1 MHEVIICEKPNSAE
15 RIANA
20 ISSNVKK
27 FKYNK
32 KVSYWEID
40 EGDKKIQE
48 LIAKFKVEKEELA
61 KENEINNEEGN
72 KDSK

>member
-40 EGDKKIQE
+40 EGDKKITVLSAVGHLYSLTPVNPNE
-48 LIAKFKVEKEELA
+48 KVFLT
-61 KENEINNEEGN
+61 
-72 KDSK
+72 